1 MEIEI
6 TVNGK
11 KRMVGQGLSIS
22 NLLSSFNIVQTHVVV
37 EINECAIDR
46 DKYNSTTLNSGDTV
60 EILQF
65 VGGG

>member
-11 KRMVGQGLSIS
+11 KRTVAKTATVST
-22 NLLSSFNIVQTHVVV
+22 LLSSFNIVPTQVVV
-37 EINECAIDR
+37 EINEDAVDR
-46 DKYNSTTLNSGDTV
+46 ENYNSRTLNSGDTV